1 MKAAAYLS
9 VEHRA
14 GRDVVCEL
22 RSAAPLT
29 LLPVR
34 GGTGP
39 AVVHLVSSAATPL
52 GGDEVTLIVRVGP
65 GASLRLAGVAAAV
78 ALPGPH
84 GAPSR
89 SVVRL
94 HAAPRASVA
103 YLPEPTVI
111 TSRAR
116 HTAELHADLA
126 ADACLHTREVLVLGR
141 AGERPGVLTTSVS
154 VTRGGRPVLRQ
165 RLAIGDPALDAS
177 VAYLA
182 GKRVVAT
189 DLRIGGDIDGDPGRP
204 AGGEWWSRTSLAAG
218 GTLTTA
224 LADDAVTALRHLGGP
239 PADAYPAG
247 CRTDR

>member
-1 MKAAAYLS
+1 MRADAYLS
-9 VEHRA
+9 VERRG
-14 GRDVVCEL
+14 GRDVVCDL
-22 RSAAPLT
+22 RSAAPLM

-34 GGTGP
+34 GSTGP
-39 AVVHLVSSAATPL
+39 AVVHLVGSAANPL
-52 GGDEVTLIVRVGP
+52 GGDEVTLTVRVGA
-65 GASLRLAGVAAAV
+65 GASLRLSGVAAAV

-94 HAAPRASVA
+94 HAAARASLA

-116 HTAELHADLA
+116 HAAELHADLA

-141 AGERPGVLTTSVS
+141 TGERPGVLTTSTS

-165 RLAIGDPALDAS
+165 QLAIGDPALDAS

-182 GKRVVAT
+182 GRRVLAT
-189 DLRIGGDIDGDPGRP
+189 DLQIGDGERP
-204 AGGEWWSRTSLAAG
+204 AAGGEWWSRTPLAAG

-224 LADDAVTALRHLGGP
+224 LADDAVTALRHL
-239 PADAYPAG
+239 DS
-247 CRTDR
+247 